1 MSTPTLELANSVVQ
15 TLNDAT
21 WSISFIAKRKYIP
34 RFTLKELEA
43 SPMIAVVPKN
53 RASEIGNGT
62 TQRDFQIDIGV
73 FRYCGGVGVD
83 EDARDAICDV
93 MVEFVE
99 TIESFWMKK
108 EITIDDQWYIV
119 TGADATPIYDRD
131 MLNESSVFGS
141 VLTLTMESVR

>member
-15 TLNDAT
+15 TLNGET
-21 WSISFIAKRKYIP
+21 WSISFVAKRKYIP

-53 RASEIGNGT
+53 RASEIGKGT

-73 FRYCGGVGVD
+73 FRYCGDVD

-99 TIESFWMKK
+99 TVESFWMKK
-108 EITIDDQWYIV
+108 EIIIDGNWYLV

-131 MLNESSVFGS
+131 MLNDSSVFGS